1 MEVAKWIIGNKISA
15 DHQLL
20 AQIGAAKTVQTWPRI
35 AAIYAL
41 GFSGEPGFAPAIRDI
56 LSDETNDP
64 SVRAHAAEA
73 LGNLHDRDSI
83 GLLRDVLGH
92 RPPPEVVESCSYA
105 LHELGA

>member
-1 MEVAKWIIGNKISA
+1 
-15 DHQLL
+15 
-20 AQIGAAKTVQTWPRI
+20 
-35 AAIYAL
+35 
-41 GFSGEPGFAPAIRDI
+41 

-64 SVRAHAAEA
+64 GVRAHAAEA

-92 RPPPEVVESCSYA
+92 RPPPEIVESCSYA